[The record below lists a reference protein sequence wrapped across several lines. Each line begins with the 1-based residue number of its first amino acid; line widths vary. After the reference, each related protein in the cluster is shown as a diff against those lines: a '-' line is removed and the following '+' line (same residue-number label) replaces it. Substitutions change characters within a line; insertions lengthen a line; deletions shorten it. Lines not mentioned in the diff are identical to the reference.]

1 MPEKLF
7 FKISKLTYLNRDELV
22 DAVVKDRSKKIL
34 IALNSDKLI
43 LNETD
48 QDFIDLCN
56 DNICYFDGIGA
67 AWAHNRKFKSGAR
80 KIAGIELYLDV
91 LQELAKRKIPVA
103 LIGGSIELIEHAS
116 AALQRRIENLQ
127 VAAISDGYIDKLN
140 WDSVILDFKK
150 AGAGY
155 VIAAMGSP
163 LQEEFL
169 IRSLKVAGVGGMGVG
184 GSLKVLIG
192 EQQRAPKAFRNV
204 GLEFLYRYFRH
215 GVKLHRIKADFVFFI
230 RTLTGQY

>member
-1 MPEKLF
+1 MPEELF
-7 FKISKLTYLNRDELV
+7 FKISNLRYLNRDDLV
-22 DAVVKDRSKKIL
+22 DAAIRSRLKKIL

-56 DNICYFDGIGA
+56 NNICYFDGIGA
-67 AWAHNRKFKSGAR
+67 AWAHNRKFKSGAK

-103 LIGGSIELIEHAS
+103 LIGGSGELIEQAS
-116 AALQRRIENLQ
+116 VALQARIENLQ
-127 VAAISDGYIDKLN
+127 VVGISNGYIDKLD
-140 WDSVILDFKK
+140 WDSVILNFKK

-163 LQEEFL
+163 LQEQFL
-169 IRSLKVAGVGGMGVG
+169 LRSLKVAGVGGMGVG

-204 GLEFLYRYFRH
+204 GLEFLYRYFRS
-215 GVKLHRIKADFVFFI
+215 GVKFHRVKADFVFFI